1 MIRALLGIA
10 GILRQVSAARVANAC
25 QETDHGTSQ
34 SAHPAVLFCLYFFRT
49 AAIAVYILC
58 GFFISNYVLSVSPS
72 PHYKSSSM
80 LKAFMSIR

>member
-1 MIRALLGIA
+1 MLRDSRTRARKLTMA
-10 GILRQVSAARVANAC
+10 P
-25 QETDHGTSQ
+25 Q